1 MTSPIKPQG
10 QLSSESLS
18 SWLPQFNTGEHGLKV
33 SFLSAAPTRFKR
45 TFIRPDVTDNDRC
58 PVEIELERPPWTA
71 VKVQVCVKMFG
82 IYLA

>member
-1 MTSPIKPQG
+1 MEMTSPTKPQG

-18 SWLPQFNTGEHGLKV
+18 SWLPQSNTGEHGLKI

-45 TFIRPDVTDNDRC
+45 TFIQPDVTDNDGGQS
-58 PVEIELERPPWTA
+58 A
-71 VKVQVCVKMFG
+71 GVCINMFG